1 MGWARESKSTKND
14 ANDANKI
21 AANRNQ
27 QNLGGRKKY
36 RRHLGGAEIFFF
48 FLKSIFN
55 EWNNII
61 SLLRRLYPKNRGHI
75 ITFYKNARGG
85 YTINNER
92 SLMYL
97 SRMYKFLFV
106 RV

>member
-1 MGWARESKSTKND
+1 MGWARECKSTKND

-61 SLLRRLYPKNRGHI
+61 GYLEGCIPKLEDI
-75 ITFYKNARGG
+75 
-85 YTINNER
+85 
-92 SLMYL
+92 S
-97 SRMYKFLFV
+97 
-106 RV
+106 